1 VRRRRFGGKKEGL
14 AKGWWYVG
22 SFEEIGEDGVDG
34 VELWGGGGG
43 GGVVRNG
50 AENL

>member
-1 VRRRRFGGKKEGL
+1 MRRRRFGGKKEGL

-34 VELWGGGGG
+34 VELGGGR
-43 GGVVRNG
+43 VVRNG
-50 AENL
+50 AEKP